1 MNSVENY
8 HGGAPVL
15 EPSHNKKEG
24 ARRFVVVCCGEYW
37 VRLQR
42 RGPGFNKG
50 GSTSRPL
57 SASSHT
63 NTGGGE
69 KLGGCW
75 RALTSHSL
83 QGPRYSGALYDS
95 LGGLGWH
102 WARGWHYAATPIEQ
116 REGRVVQPQVNLGSS
131 YSNSYTCGG
140 GRPGNC
146 AEA

>member
-1 MNSVENY
+1 MKPSEGDETKPSSSSWEVFPQLASDTTTNK
-8 HGGAPVL
+8 APVGV
-15 EPSHNKKEG
+15 N
-24 ARRFVVVCCGEYW
+24 
-37 VRLQR
+37 
-42 RGPGFNKG
+42 
-50 GSTSRPL
+50 GSRSEDQNESPL
-57 SASSHT
+57 VLT
-63 NTGGGE
+63 P
-69 KLGGCW
+69 
-75 RALTSHSL
+75 ALTSHS
-83 QGPRYSGALYDS
+83 LYDS